1 MATGP
6 GLKTTSS
13 NSALPTT
20 SGEASVQAQSQF
32 QQGPITSVSAHN
44 QPQKGSI
51 SSVPAHNQPRKGP
64 ITSVPTQNLSQQ
76 GPVASVQ
83 VPNQPQQGPITTK
96 TSPRGSSGSTLKS
109 QLTLKKP
116 LAKSFSSTGSILDA
130 TAVAVGGRIGSPKA
144 AASLLKAAQSKN
156 AIHIMTSGGSS
167 VKPLIPSGTSSH
179 LEVHSNVQYVCTGLT
194 AEPLSCPVVTSS
206 TLHPGS
212 VKSITHSVE
221 HTPSASSSSLNV
233 SIHQCTAVSS
243 SPTVEG
249 PLKEELESAV
259 EIRGSVLDS
268 LPKEQVQENGACVS
282 NNEPGEGVKEH
293 KAAVS
298 NPESELKNLEA
309 VAEHEKLMVEG
320 DQVDVTA
327 NLIEE
332 NKNANDSMIDCSLAK
347 RSNSQPAAEE
357 SCENQSMIET
367 PTEASLKDG
376 CTKNPEVFG
385 TAETGQAT

>member
-1 MATGP
+1 M
-6 GLKTTSS
+6 
-13 NSALPTT
+13 
-20 SGEASVQAQSQF
+20 
-32 QQGPITSVSAHN
+32 
-44 QPQKGSI
+44 
-51 SSVPAHNQPRKGP
+51 
-64 ITSVPTQNLSQQ
+64 
-76 GPVASVQ
+76 
-83 VPNQPQQGPITTK
+83 
-96 TSPRGSSGSTLKS
+96 
-109 QLTLKKP
+109 
-116 LAKSFSSTGSILDA
+116 
-130 TAVAVGGRIGSPKA
+130 
-144 AASLLKAAQSKN
+144 
-156 AIHIMTSGGSS
+156 
-167 VKPLIPSGTSSH
+167 
-179 LEVHSNVQYVCTGLT
+179 
-194 AEPLSCPVVTSS
+194 EPLSCSVVTSS

-233 SIHQCTAVSS
+233 SIHQCNAVSS

-293 KAAVS
+293 KAVVS

-327 NLIEE
+327 NLVEE
-332 NKNANDSMIDCSLAK
+332 SKNANDCSLVK
-347 RSNSQPAAEE
+347 RSDSQPSAEE
-357 SCENQSMIET
+357 SCGNQTMIET
-367 PTEASLKDG
+367 PAEASLNDG
-376 CTKNPEVFG
+376 CTKNLEVLS